1 MQLLTSHTK
10 YTFDA
15 LNLNIMRSGYVT
27 RTGRYSNRVD
37 ERSLLY
43 AERMIV
49 FVNCPDNSSRSEMG
63 ATEYHAGDTHHQVD
77 IRLYSMRSSIHRQ
90 KTIILMNIDIDPCV
104 GL

>member
-43 AERMIV
+43 AERTIV
-49 FVNCPDNSSRSEMG
+49 FVNCPDNSLRSEMG
-63 ATEYHAGDTHHQVD
+63 AMECHAGDTHHHFD
-77 IRLYSMRSSIHRQ
+77 IRFL
-90 KTIILMNIDIDPCV
+90 
-104 GL
+104 